1 MAPRARRRRPLSAL
15 LLAICVLLVPLQVTL
30 QVAPPCTRERHYEHL
45 GRCCSKC
52 EPGRY
57 LSSKCTP
64 TSDSVCLPCGPDE
77 YLDSWNEED
86 KCLLHKVC
94 DAGKALVAVDPGNR
108 TAPRRCACTA
118 GYHWNTDCECC
129 RRNME
134 CAPGFEAQHP
144 LQLNMDTVCT
154 PCLLG
159 FFSDVFSST
168 DKCRPWT
175 NCTLLGRIEA
185 HPGTKKS
192 DVVCSS
198 SLTLRKPPQE
208 VQVYLPSLIILL
220 LFVSVVLVAA
230 VALGV
235 YYRKGGKALTANLWN
250 WVNDACSSLSGNKES
265 SGDCCV
271 GAHSA
276 TSSQREVCEGG
287 LLMSLEEKM
296 LPENMCCLEDGPGV
310 CGPVCA
316 AGGSCAE
323 GGDARMFTL
332 VSEVETQGDLS
343 RKIPTEDEYTD
354 RPSQLPDGSLFLI
367 QPGSRS
373 TPAFQEPLEVGE
385 NDSLSQCFTGTES
398 TADSEG
404 CSFIEPPCRTDCT
417 PSSSEKYLKK
427 EIEGDSC
434 LPWVASSSSTDG
446 YTGCGNTPGEDHEP
460 LMGSLKCGPLP
471 QCAYSMGLP
480 GEAAASVAEAGEQ
493 LQDRADV
500 KLPSSERGASGS
512 GNSPSDQPP
521 ASGNVTGN
529 SNSTFISSGQVMNF
543 KGDIIV
549 VYVSQTSQEGPGP
562 AEPEPEPVGRPV
574 QEETLASRDSFAG
587 TAPRFPDTHATGAG
601 LQEQGASRTKDGT
614 SRPVQEQGGVQAS
627 PRTRGSGQCAE

>member
-108 TAPRRCACTA
+108 TAPRRCACTS
-118 GYHWNTDCECC
+118 GYHWNPDCECC
-129 RRNME
+129 RRNTE
-134 CAPGFEAQHP
+134 CAPGFGAQHP
-144 LQLNMDTVCT
+144 LQLNTDTVCT

-168 DKCRPWT
+168 DRCRPWT
-175 NCTLLGRIEA
+175 NCTLLGMIEA
-185 HPGTKKS
+185 HPGTTKS

-198 SLTLRKPPQE
+198 SLTLRKSPQE
-208 VQVYLPSLIILL
+208 VQIYLPSLIILL

-230 VALGV
+230 VVFGV

-265 SGDCCV
+265 SGDCC
-271 GAHSA
+271 A

-296 LPENMCCLEDGPGV
+296 LPENMCYPEDGPR
-310 CGPVCA
+310 PVCA

-343 RKIPTEDEYTD
+343 RKVPTEDEYTD
-354 RPSQLPDGSLFLI
+354 RPSQLPDGSLLLI

-373 TPAFQEPLEVGE
+373 TPPFQEPLEVGE

-398 TADSEG
+398 TVDSEG
-404 CSFIEPPCRTDCT
+404 CSFTEPPCRTDCT
-417 PSSSEKYLKK
+417 PLSSEKYLKK

-434 LPWVASSSSTDG
+434 LPWVASSNSPDG

-471 QCAYSMGLP
+471 QSAYSMGLP
-480 GEAAASVAEAGEQ
+480 GEAAASAAEAGEQ
-493 LQDRADV
+493 PQDRADV
-500 KLPSSERGASGS
+500 KLPSSERGASGP

-574 QEETLASRDSFAG
+574 QEETVASRDSFAG

-601 LQEQGASRTKDGT
+601 LQEQGTSRTKDGT

>member
-52 EPGRY
+52 EPD
-57 LSSKCTP
+57 T
-64 TSDSVCLPCGPDE
+64 
-77 YLDSWNEED
+77 
-86 KCLLHKVC
+86 CLLSALLPLTVC
-94 DAGKALVAVDPGNR
+94 VCPVAQTSTWTAGMKKINVCCIKSVMQARPWWRWTLATARPHGAAHARPATTGTQTASAAAATWSVRQASKPSILCSSTWTRCAHPASSASSQMSFHPRTNADPG
-108 TAPRRCACTA
+108 P
-118 GYHWNTDCECC
+118 
-129 RRNME
+129 
-134 CAPGFEAQHP
+134 
-144 LQLNMDTVCT
+144 
-154 PCLLG
+154 
-159 FFSDVFSST
+159 
-168 DKCRPWT
+168 K
-175 NCTLLGRIEA
+175 
-185 HPGTKKS
+185 
-192 DVVCSS
+192 
-198 SLTLRKPPQE
+198 